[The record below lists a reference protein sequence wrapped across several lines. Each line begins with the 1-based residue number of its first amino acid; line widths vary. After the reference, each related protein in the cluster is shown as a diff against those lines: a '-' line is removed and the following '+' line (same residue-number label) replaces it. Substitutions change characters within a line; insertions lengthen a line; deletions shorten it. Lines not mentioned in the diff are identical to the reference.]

1 MSQSANGSG
10 VAQPVLPASA
20 ARISFGVG
28 APAHASLVI
37 RYLRETSLLA
47 VETRPLASG
56 IDAVEVKTHPES
68 THIACSLQVD
78 GAPVRDLR
86 YSVECGDAIAPVARH
101 FIVIG
106 AMKAGTTTLFQTLA
120 RHPAICRTWVEHPGS
135 GTSKEI
141 NYFQTLFSKGD
152 TPLHYD
158 WRFPFDAARHA
169 WTLDVSTGYAKL
181 PGSRPVAARIASLG
195 AETKLAYILREPVDR
210 IESQIA
216 HTLRGGGEVRNLQH
230 CIRVSRYAWHLDNFT
245 ARLSRDQ
252 ILLLD
257 FAQLRRRPGAVLDQ
271 LCDFLEIDRFVTR
284 AGVHNKRIVDYRL
297 SAAQR
302 TEFAEAVRPDV
313 QRLVDKYEFE
323 PAEKWLRGWNRP
335 RFRLPRFRQ

>member
-1 MSQSANGSG
+1 LSVVPACNVRIRFEP
-10 VAQPVLPASA
+10 VATKQ
-20 ARISFGVG
+20 
-28 APAHASLVI
+28 ASLVV
-37 RYLRETSLLA
+37 RHLRGDSEIA
-47 VETRPLASG
+47 RECRPLAPG
-56 IDAVEVKTHPES
+56 AAALDVKTHPES
-68 THIACSLQVD
+68 THVACALQVD
-78 GAPVRDLR
+78 GTPVRDASF
-86 YSVECGDAIAPVARH
+86 SVVCGEPIAPTGKH
-101 FIVIG
+101 FIVVG

-141 NYFQTLFSKGD
+141 NYFQTLFNRDD

-158 WRFPFDAARHA
+158 WRFPFDASRHA

-195 AETKLAYILREPVDR
+195 AQTKLAYILREPVDR

-216 HTLRGGGEVRNLQH
+216 HTLRGGGEVRNLHH
-230 CIRVSRYAWHLDNFT
+230 CIRVSRYAWHLDHFT
-245 ARLSRDQ
+245 ARLPREQ

-271 LCDFLEIDRFVTR
+271 LCDFLEIDRFVTHT
-284 AGVHNKRIVDYRL
+284 GVHNKRVVDYRL
-297 SAAQR
+297 TAAQR

-313 QRLVDKYEFE
+313 QRLIEKYDFE
-323 PAEKWLRGWNRP
+323 PAEKWLRGWERP
-335 RFRLPRFRQ
+335 RFWLPRFRR